1 MPVMVTRK
9 LQLQLKFQTATGYSI
24 KRHTRPHMHYKQMIY
39 SSTEVEDDQNSCLCQ
54 QQVSALNNGGRI
66 V

>member
-39 SSTEVEDDQNSCLCQ
+39 SSTAVEDNQNSCLCQ
-54 QQVSALNNGGRI
+54 QQV
-66 V
+66 